1 MRDRDRGARRRVAA
15 IAALLLLISAVVAG
29 MALLPG
35 TLDRVLIVIT
45 AIAVGAAALFVALTR
60 RDWVRFAG
68 WVVVAIVVFVLV
80 RLVIGKPEDLGSIL
94 LVGVLAWAGVI
105 SARYA
110 LHLDVATLRER
121 PKAGLVVGRARQGV
135 LIMNPWSGGGKVE
148 KFDLVNEARRRGVEP
163 IVLTEGDD
171 LLRLAVDAIENGADV
186 IGMAGGDG
194 SQALVASVAVR
205 HDVPYVCVP
214 AGTRNHFAL
223 DLGLDRDDV
232 VGGLDA
238 FTDGVER
245 RVDLAKVGDR
255 VFVNN
260 VSLGVYA
267 RVIQSDEY
275 RDTKSQEALAMLPDL
290 FGPDAKPFD
299 LQFVGPDGLAYPS
312 AHMILVSNNPYQ
324 LTQIGGNATR
334 ARMDSGLL
342 GLVTV
347 RIDDPSYIAELVALQ
362 SARQMKRFRGWF
374 EWTGSRF
381 VVDSHGPIDAGI
393 DGEALVLEP
402 PLEFATMPGA
412 LRVRLPHHAPGLSPA
427 AIAAA
432 SRLTSEHVR
441 RLWVIARGG
450 A

>member
-1 MRDRDRGARRRVAA
+1 MRDRDRRARRRVAA

-29 MALLPG
+29 VALLPG
-35 TLDRVLIVIT
+35 TLDRVLIVIA
-45 AIAVGAAALFVALTR
+45 AIAVGAAALFVALTK

-80 RLVIGKPEDLGSIL
+80 RLVIGRPEDLGSIL

-110 LHLDVATLRER
+110 LHLDVATLKES
-121 PKAGLVVGRARQGV
+121 PKSGVVVGRARQGV

-171 LLRLAVDAIENGADV
+171 LLRLAVDAVENGADV

-205 HDVPYVCVP
+205 HDVPHVCVP

-238 FTDGVER
+238 FVDGVER

-275 RDTKSQEALAMLPDL
+275 RDTKAQEALTMLPDL
-290 FGPDAKPFD
+290 FGPDATPFD

-324 LTQIGGNATR
+324 LTQIGGRATR

-347 RIDDPSYIAELVALQ
+347 RIDDPSYIAELVAFQ
-362 SARQMKRFRGWF
+362 SVGQIRRFRGWL
-374 EWTGSRF
+374 EWTGSTF
-381 VVDSHGPIDAGI
+381 TVDSHGSIEAGI
-393 DGEALVLEP
+393 DGEALVLEA
-402 PLEFATMPGA
+402 PLEFTSMPGA
-412 LRVRLPHHAPGLSPA
+412 LRVRVPHHAPGLSPA

-432 SRLTSEHVR
+432 SRLTSDNMR
-441 RLWVIARGG
+441 RLWAIARGRG
-450 A
+450 